1 MLDIGDGMIRKLLP
15 QGVASP
21 EITQRL
27 EALEDEIRALR
38 HELSAN
44 GLVSLD
50 KHVRN
55 TRVAQESFNT
65 LLETHQKAL
74 EHERSV
80 SQHALLQFM
89 QGDSIQRD
97 KSLSQ
102 PFFDYLQA
110 MHPLEAFKEN
120 GRLDKE
126 VELIAED
133 AKIRRKAQSV
143 KKKPT
148 KKKAPKDKAFVFA
161 DSVAARD
168 IKELRKHIEKCSE
181 GVLHHHMHNNRN
193 DFAAW
198 INDVLQS
205 RPLART
211 VSFAKSR
218 EELLKIRK

>member
-1 MLDIGDGMIRKLLP
+1 MIRKLLP

-44 GLVSLD
+44 GLVTLD
-50 KHVRN
+50 KHVKN
-55 TRVAQESFNT
+55 TRAAHDSFNA

-74 EHERSV
+74 EHDRAV

-97 KSLSQ
+97 KALSQ
-102 PFFDYLQA
+102 PFFEYLQA
-110 MHPLEAFKEN
+110 MHPLETFNNK

-133 AKIRRKAQSV
+133 AKIRRKTQPV
-143 KKKPT
+143 KRRST
-148 KKKAPKDKAFVFA
+148 KKKAPEGKAFIFA
-161 DSVAARD
+161 DSVAVRD
-168 IKELRKHIEKCSE
+168 IQSLRRHLEKCSE
-181 GVLHHHMHNNRN
+181 NVVQHHINDDKN
-193 DFAAW
+193 DFAVW
-198 INDVLQS
+198 INDVLKS
-205 RPLART
+205 RPLARS

-218 EELLKIRK
+218 KEILKILK